1 LKSQFAEFGIPDE
14 LISDNGPQYSSL
26 ALKEFNNFVH
36 TTFSPKYSQA
46 NVGAERAVQTIESLL
61 KKAQDPYKALLNYK
75 NTPLEGIG
83 LSPAQLLMDR
93 RMKTSL
99 LRHADHL

>member
-1 LKSQFAEFGIPDE
+1 LKNQFAEFGIPDE
-14 LISDNGPQYSSL
+14 LISDNAPQYSSL
-26 ALKEFNNFVH
+26 AFNEFSNNYNFVH
-36 TTFSPKYSQA
+36 TTYNPKCPQA
-46 NVGAERAVQTIESLL
+46 NGEAERAIQTIESLL

-83 LSPAQLLMDR
+83 LSSAQLLMDR

-99 LRHADHL
+99 